1 MMGTLKKFND
11 RTTQY
16 EHRKKNKINEPHSRD
31 LQETFLWFKFVCFNV
46 TISNNLFSDFLFPQ
60 MLILLLDFCSLPE
73 V

>member
-1 MMGTLKKFND
+1 MGTLKFND
-11 RTTQY
+11 QTTQY
-16 EHRKKNKINEPHSRD
+16 EHRKKTKNEPHSCD